1 MLDFKAYILDKVKSN
16 PRRLVLPEGS
26 DDRVLR
32 AAQLIAADRLAA
44 EVIVLGDPDQLS
56 RKAKEEGI
64 TLEGV
69 SLVNPLTH
77 PDLDVYGE
85 ELYNLRRHKG
95 LPREEAHEIIK
106 DEVYFGAMMMRLGH
120 ADAMVSGSLTP
131 TSKTVRAAL
140 LIVKPREGNKTVSG
154 AFVMMTP
161 NHLYGANGRFI
172 YADCGVVPDPSAE
185 QIADI
190 AIASADTARKLLQI
204 EPVVALL
211 SFSTKGSAESPSVT
225 KIQEACR
232 ILESRQPDFVFD
244 GEMQFDAAVVPSICE
259 SKAPGSPVKGGAN
272 VLIFPDLNA
281 GNISYKL
288 TQRLANAEAYGPL
301 LQGLSRPLND
311 LSRGASPADIY
322 MVSAITLAQSL

>member
-1 MLDFKAYILDKVKSN
+1 MLDFKHYILDKVKSN
-16 PRRLVLPEGS
+16 PRRLVLPEGA
-26 DDRVLR
+26 DDRILR
-32 AAQLIAADRLAA
+32 AAQLVAADKLAS
-44 EVIVLGDPDQLS
+44 EVIVLGDPDQLN

-64 TLEGV
+64 SLDEIH
-69 SLVNPLTH
+69 LVNPLVD
-77 PDLDVYGE
+77 PRLEAYGE
-85 ELYNLRRHKG
+85 ALYELRKHKG

-106 DEVYFGAMMMRLGH
+106 DEVYFAAMMMRQGD

-154 AFVMMTP
+154 AFVMITP
-161 NHLYGANGRFI
+161 NHLYGSNGRFI
-172 YADCGVVPDPSAE
+172 YADCGVVPDPTAE

-190 AIASADTARKLLQI
+190 AIASADTARKLLKI
-204 EPVVALL
+204 EPIVALL

-225 KIQEACR
+225 KIQEACS
-232 ILESRQPDFVFD
+232 ILQSRKPDFVFD
-244 GEMQFDAAVVPSICE
+244 GEMQFDAAVVPSICN
-259 SKAPGSPVKGGAN
+259 SKAPGSPVQGQAN

-301 LQGLSRPLND
+301 LQGLSKPLND